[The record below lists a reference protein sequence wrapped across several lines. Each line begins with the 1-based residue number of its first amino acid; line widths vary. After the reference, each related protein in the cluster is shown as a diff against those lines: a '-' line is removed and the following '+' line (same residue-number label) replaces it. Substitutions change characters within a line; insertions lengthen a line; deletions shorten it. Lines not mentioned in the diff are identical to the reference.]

1 VSKGDTR
8 TRTTA
13 QEVQPTRDVQIRHS
27 LRCRDG
33 PPGRRGTSKWT
44 KAGLR
49 GALMAKRKLYRPR
62 FASCITTNRCWR
74 SLLTQY
80 TVLRT
85 WAEQTF
91 RLQSRNNVDAGRGS
105 RQPSAQRFC
114 PCLPP
119 ACQILPR
126 QPAFRGIDVRVLWA
140 LEMDPSI
147 RTQQE
152 ASCHNKSAYLRTWP
166 SGQAR
171 SLFDSSAGCC
181 PCLSRERAWD
191 VPVFDWEHRAAW
203 SSPQKA

>member
-1 VSKGDTR
+1 MRSSPVGSGDVPRTRTTALVPTGGNKSSLAWEQTCRARASHAKRGEGRVSKGDTR

-80 TVLRT
+80 FVL
-85 WAEQTF
+85 
-91 RLQSRNNVDAGRGS
+91 G
-105 RQPSAQRFC
+105 PS
-114 PCLPP
+114 
-119 ACQILPR
+119 
-126 QPAFRGIDVRVLWA
+126 
-140 LEMDPSI
+140 
-147 RTQQE
+147 
-152 ASCHNKSAYLRTWP
+152 KP
-166 SGQAR
+166 SGYRAETTSTRAEEADSHRPRDFAR
-171 SLFDSSAGCC
+171 ASHPLAKSYPGNL
-181 PCLSRERAWD
+181 LSG
-191 VPVFDWEHRAAW
+191 V
-203 SSPQKA
+203 

>member
-1 VSKGDTR
+1 VDKGWASGSFDGQKKTVS
-8 TRTTA
+8 A
-13 QEVQPTRDVQIRHS
+13 QVCVLHNHQP
-27 LRCRDG
+27 
-33 PPGRRGTSKWT
+33 
-44 KAGLR
+44 
-49 GALMAKRKLYRPR
+49 
-62 FASCITTNRCWR
+62 
-74 SLLTQY
+74 LLEKSAY

-147 RTQQE
+147 RTQKE